1 MLYALLPRASF
12 CIFNGWG
19 ELSKSQSRGRNHLSS
34 KIYFGAF
41 AGMASDSPFPNIM
54 RVVKLHGMLHCGIG
68 LGVRW
73 DAGNYG
79 RMDSLVGLALE
90 DWFGE
95 LRR

>member
-1 MLYALLPRASF
+1 
-12 CIFNGWG
+12 
-19 ELSKSQSRGRNHLSS
+19 
-34 KIYFGAF
+34 
-41 AGMASDSPFPNIM
+41 MASDSPFPNIM